1 MSLFLHGT
9 LTAAIRGSKPDR
21 VPSKLSKIW
30 AGTPDVR
37 AELFGAR
44 ALSYR
49 AVPVRKDR

>member
-1 MSLFLHGT
+1 MFLHGT

-21 VPSKLSKIW
+21 APSRLSRIW
-30 AGTPDVR
+30 AGIPDVR

-49 AVPVRKDR
+49 AIPVRRDR